1 MDDFRGMDVAA
12 ARDLSRRLRGAAG
25 AFEGLSRSL
34 GRAVVG
40 ADWQGA
46 DADALRDRWH
56 DEVGPHLA
64 QGGRA
69 LAERAVALAGE
80 ARAQEA
86 ASAADGAPPPPGVP
100 RSGPAARTVA
110 GAGAGPAAGAGAVA
124 DLSGLP
130 PADLLAGVRRALP
143 PLLSRGAAVSGVL
156 GLSLDADGLRRV
168 GGELGHLG
176 GLLGDWI
183 GGERVPTVAE
193 LGASLLLTTGAVA
206 LAPLE
211 TVTDTGLL
219 DPRTDVTVHA
229 VRPVAGSAPPQDLVD
244 LLVDLDESAS
254 GALDPGGTPGD
265 LAASGRIRI
274 QTVRGADGTEAFIVH
289 APPTGGESIADPRS
303 WGAQG
308 NSAGW
313 DSNLRAMAGQES
325 AAMADVRAAIV
336 AAGVPDGAEVMVVG
350 HSQGGLTAARLAA
363 DPGFN
368 SLGGE
373 PGTYRV
379 THVLSVGSP
388 VQSVAPATGLTQV
401 VNVAHQPVLVR
412 LPELAGTPLILP
424 EQVPGHIADPVPR
437 LDLGGLRVD
446 GTRVDSPQV
455 REVLLPAPVQT
466 YGESGQL
473 RNAHDSV
480 LETAHG
486 PDPTGGYSGSVRAAT
501 STHPVLIGLQD
512 ELEGTYLGDG
522 VVLVEDV
529 VVDVGREDLR

>member
-1 MDDFRGMDVAA
+1 MDDFRGMDSAA

-25 AFEGLSRSL
+25 EFEVLSRSL
-34 GRAVVG
+34 ERAVAA
-40 ADWQGA
+40 ADWQGT
-46 DADALRDRWH
+46 DAEALRDRWQS
-56 DEVGPHLA
+56 EVGPRLA
-64 QGGRA
+64 RGGLS
-69 LAERAVALAGE
+69 LAERAAALAGE
-80 ARAQEA
+80 AREQDEA
-86 ASAADGAPPPPGVP
+86 SRADDAPPP
-100 RSGPAARTVA
+100 
-110 GAGAGPAAGAGAVA
+110 
-124 DLSGLP
+124 
-130 PADLLAGVRRALP
+130 AGVARPGQDASTRRDELLLPAELLVGARAFLP
-143 PLLSRGAAVSGVL
+143 PLLPRGAAVSGML
-156 GLSLDADGLRRV
+156 GLAVDTDGVRRV

-176 GLLGDWI
+176 GVLGDWI

-193 LGASLLLTTGAVA
+193 LGASVLLTTGAVA

-219 DPRTDVTVHA
+219 DPRTTVTVHA
-229 VRPVAGSAPPQDLVD
+229 VRPVTGSAPPQDLVD

-254 GALDPGGTPGD
+254 GTLDPGGAPGD
-265 LAASGRIRI
+265 LVASGRIRI
-274 QTVRGADGTEAFIVH
+274 QTVRGADGTEAYIVH
-289 APPTGGESIADPRS
+289 APPTGGGNIVDPRS

-325 AAMADVRAAIV
+325 AAMADVRAAMV
-336 AAGVPDGAEVMVVG
+336 AAGVPDGAEVMIVG

-379 THVLSVGSP
+379 THIFSVGSP
-388 VQSVAPATGLTQV
+388 VQSVAPATELTQG
-401 VNVAHQPVLVR
+401 VNVAHQPVLVP
-412 LPELAGTPLILP
+412 LPGLAGIPVLLP
-424 EQVPGHIADPVPR
+424 DQVPAHIADPVPR

-446 GTRVDSPQV
+446 GTRVDSAQV
-455 REVLLPAPVQT
+455 REVLLPAPLQT
-466 YGESGQL
+466 YGEAGQL

-480 LETAHG
+480 LETAYG
-486 PDPTGGYSGSVRAAT
+486 PDPTGGYSGSVRAAAR
-501 STHPVLIGLQD
+501 THPVLIDLQD
-512 ELEGTYLGDG
+512 ELAGRYLGDD